1 MARITPL
8 FSSSKGNSYY
18 IGNKSGGI
26 LIDCGASYS
35 QIKSAMNLCGYD
47 INAVKAVFITHEHS
61 DHIKGLSVL
70 QKNLK
75 VPIYASTLT
84 LDALIRDKQVY
95 SEDELYSIDDGPMC
109 EAGMEIKAFHTS
121 HDCADSVGYSVYTED
136 ERKISICTDL
146 GYVTDEVKN
155 AISGSDLCVLE
166 ANYDEKML
174 RDNVMYP
181 TFLKKR
187 ISSNKGHLSNTDS
200 AIEAKELIKSG
211 TTRLILGH
219 LSQNNNL
226 PQIAMKRVLTELS
239 DFTIGKDYLL
249 DVAPVATTGKSII
262 L

>member
-18 IGNKSGGI
+18 IGNEKHGI
-26 LIDCGASYS
+26 LIDCGASFS
-35 QIKSAMNLCGYD
+35 QIKTAMNLCGYD
-47 INAVKAVFITHEHS
+47 INSVEAVFITHEHS

-84 LDALIRDKQVY
+84 LDALIKDKKVY
-95 SEDELYSIDDGPMC
+95 SCDELYSVDEEKMC
-109 EAGMEIKAFHTS
+109 VAGMEVKAFRTS
-121 HDCADSVGYSVYTED
+121 HDAADSVGYNIFTED
-136 ERKISICTDL
+136 ERKISVCTDL
-146 GYVTDEVKN
+146 GFVTSEVDT

-174 RDNVMYP
+174 KNNPLYP
-181 TFLKKR
+181 PYLKKR
-187 ISSNKGHLSNTDS
+187 IASNCGHLSNTDS
-200 AIEAKELIKSG
+200 AKQARKLIENG

-226 PQIAMKRVLTELS
+226 PQIAMKCVLESLS
-239 DFTIGKDYLL
+239 DFTLGKDYIL
-249 DVAPVATTGKSII
+249 DVAPVATTGKTII